1 MLKRFFLNMLSSFV
15 GAWIALALFVISAVL
30 LVLGLMGSFALKS
43 ASQAEQVKSRS
54 ILVVDLDGVIEEREM
69 AVEPDLSTILSGK
82 LEAPQTLDVIVQ
94 SIREAA
100 TNARAGR
107 ATPSARNSSTS
118 RRPRG
123 EPRRSSHTATAT
135 PRDAIS

>member
-43 ASQAEQVKSRS
+43 ASQPEQVKSRS

-69 AVEPDLSTILSGK
+69 AVEPDL
-82 LEAPQTLDVIVQ
+82 
-94 SIREAA
+94 
-100 TNARAGR
+100 ARV
-107 ATPSARNSSTS
+107 SAVSS
-118 RRPRG
+118 RPR
-123 EPRRSSHTATAT
+123 RHST
-135 PRDAIS
+135 